1 MTPAPG
7 SGTRCLLAF
16 LATVGNNPV
25 KPIMRLA
32 YGIAIALCLSFPVV
46 GMAWQQDAAGA
57 ATSAGQ
63 APTAPAAGQTAPAE
77 EPPAEGKKPSANPAS
92 ASAAPKHPKRKVPAP
107 PPDGAPHKVVVREG
121 GASEPTAQ
129 IIPGMTPQEAARRRQ
144 NAEQLLGVTDEQL
157 KQMAERTL
165 SAPQQQTAAQI
176 RNYMDGARSA
186 LKEGD
191 VRRAST
197 LAEKA
202 HLLAEDLA
210 KH

>member
-92 ASAAPKHPKRKVPAP
+92 ASAAPRHPKRKVPAP
-107 PPDGAPHKVVVREG
+107 APDGAPHKVVVREG

-129 IIPGMTPQEAARRRQ
+129 IIPGMTPREGALVGGGLGEA
-144 NAEQLLGVTDEQL
+144 LGVVLYFLPARFCATTSPRGVGKSTTDTSPSCSSFS
-157 KQMAERTL
+157 AASRTIFKCEL
-165 SAPQQQTAAQI
+165 ASCI
-176 RNYMDGARSA
+176 RMRP
-186 LKEGD
+186 
-191 VRRAST
+191 
-197 LAEKA
+197 
-202 HLLAEDLA
+202 
-210 KH
+210 